1 MSILDDKRN
10 ISQEQIVDLMNNQKL
25 LSNKD
30 LLLKNMQELINNL
43 DDCEKF
49 IESVQSKKQCS
60 SKDLEVGRMLDEC
73 MGQFSN
79 DDMSYLEQLVSSN
92 YEDAILVNSL
102 SKLQKAQITMT
113 EKLNNIFAQSINKN
127 QTNRILQK

>member
-10 ISQEQIVDLMNNQKL
+10 ISQEQIVDLMNNQKI

-49 IESVQSKKQCS
+49 IDDVQNKKQCS

-79 DDMSYLEQLVSSN
+79 EDMSYLEQLVSSN

>member
-49 IESVQSKKQCS
+49 IEDVQNKKQCS

-79 DDMSYLEQLVSSN
+79 EDMSYLEQLVSSN

>member
-10 ISQEQIVDLMNNQKL
+10 ISQEQIVDLMNNQKI

-49 IESVQSKKQCS
+49 IEDVQNKKQCS

-79 DDMSYLEQLVSSN
+79 EDMSYLEQLVSSN